1 MRICH
6 LADSHLGA
14 GENHPRR
21 GESGLTLRQEDIVKA
36 FVEAIDKIIDIKPD
50 ICLHAGD
57 LFHSVR
63 PSNRVMAIAGEQLHR
78 LAAEN
83 GIPAVIIAGNHD
95 TPKVSHVGAPLEVFN
110 CIDNLYI
117 AAAGRAETFRLGDA
131 TVHALPHCP
140 SAEAARQQLDNL
152 EPVPDARYNILL
164 AHGVAA
170 GMPEFSMAD
179 LAEQELPGE
188 LLNRFDYAALGH
200 YHNHIRVADRAWYSG
215 STERLSQAER
225 EAKKG
230 FVLLDME
237 PLEIRFQEVSCRPM
251 IDLSEVDATGKRGD
265 ELVQIL
271 TDRVRA
277 LDGSDKIVR
286 VTVKG
291 VSEEALK
298 TIPSDQISRLRQE
311 SYALD
316 VRFEKEESGSESL
329 PVGRGALG
337 RIDAAFME
345 FLNTVDLQGF
355 DRERLKAEA
364 RRYLSSPEE
373 E

>member
-21 GESGLTLRQEDIVKA
+21 GESGLTLRQEDIVRA
-36 FVEAIDKIIDIKPD
+36 FVEAIDKIIETGPD
-50 ICLHAGD
+50 LCLHAGD

-63 PSNRVMAIAGEQLHR
+63 PTNRIMAIAGEQLHR
-78 LAAEN
+78 LAELNA
-83 GIPAVIIAGNHD
+83 IPTVIIAGNHD
-95 TPKVSHVGAPLEVFN
+95 MPKVAHVGAPLEVFDY
-110 CIDNLYI
+110 IDNLYI
-117 AAAGRAETFRLGDA
+117 AASGVAATFRIGEA
-131 TVHALPHCP
+131 VVQALPHCP
-140 SAEAARQQLDNL
+140 SAEAARQQLDKL
-152 EPVPDARYNILL
+152 KPAPEARYNLLL

-179 LAEQELPGE
+179 LAEQEFPIG
-188 LLNRFDYAALGH
+188 LLNDFDYAALGH
-200 YHNHIRVADRAWYSG
+200 YHNHTKVADRAWYAG

-230 FVLLDME
+230 FVVIDMD
-237 PLEIRFQEVSCRPM
+237 PPAIGFQEVSCRPM

-265 ELVQIL
+265 ELVRML
-271 TDRVRA
+271 TDQVQA
-277 LDGSDKIVR
+277 LDSRNKIVR
-286 VTVKG
+286 VTVRG

-298 TIPSDQISRLRQE
+298 TIPTEQISRLKQE

-316 VRFEKEESGSESL
+316 VRFEKEKSEEASTQ
-329 PVGRGALG
+329 VGRGALG

-345 FLNTVDLQGF
+345 FLDSVDLQGF